1 MAGRKSSVISG
12 PPIRCTN
19 CPTLFSPSE
28 VVGFKAQRKRQPK
41 GLCPRC
47 TKIVRA
53 EKNRKK
59 QENQGT

>member
-19 CPTLFSPSE
+19 CLTLFSPSE
-28 VVGFKAQRKRQPK
+28 VVGFKAQRKRRPR

-47 TKIVRA
+47 TKTLKAARSH
-53 EKNRKK
+53 KK
-59 QENQGT
+59 QENDAQ